1 LTTLPICVYFNIKKL
16 RGVLFIMLNSR
27 SPIPLY
33 HQLADII
40 LEKIRSDEY
49 SPGDRIPSENELAA
63 RYDIGRP
70 TVRQATDMLIRKRF
84 LIRKRG
90 SGTFVCEKRKEVD
103 LFSLAGTTSAFNKK
117 GIEVTTRIL
126 QKIRLKR
133 IKPDPKNP
141 FGGRKAYFFSRLT
154 RVENSPVIIEDMY
167 LHQGLFKGIDAID
180 LSGRSLSQIV
190 GEHYYMK
197 PDSGRQTFH
206 IGYLSGDK
214 RDILEINSK
223 TPILVVQRYLNFD
236 QAKNAIYSELYCKT
250 DQFVFSQEL
259 VV

>member
-1 LTTLPICVYFNIKKL
+1 
-16 RGVLFIMLNSR
+16 MLNSR

-33 HQLADII
+33 HQLADIL
-40 LEKIRSDEY
+40 LEKIRSGAY

-63 RYDIGRP
+63 RFGIGRP

-90 SGTFVCEKRKEVD
+90 SGTFVCETHKEVD

-126 QKIRLKR
+126 QKIRLKH
-133 IKPDPKNP
+133 IKSDPKNP
-141 FGGRKAYFFSRLT
+141 FSNQNAYFFSRLS
-154 RVENSPVIIEDMY
+154 RVEKSPVIIEDIY
-167 LHQGLFKGIDAID
+167 LHQGLFKGIDAVD

-190 GEHYYMK
+190 GENYYMK
-197 PDSGRQTFH
+197 PDSGRQTFQ
-206 IGYLSGDK
+206 IGYLSGEK
-214 RDILEINSK
+214 KNILEVNSK
-223 TPILVVQRYLNFD
+223 TPILIVQRYLHFG
-236 QAKNAIYSELYCKT
+236 QADNAIYSELYCRT
-250 DQFVFSQEL
+250 EQFVFSQEL

>member
-1 LTTLPICVYFNIKKL
+1 
-16 RGVLFIMLNSR
+16 MLNSR

-40 LEKIRSDEY
+40 LEKIRSSAY

-63 RYDIGRP
+63 RYGIGRP
-70 TVRQATDMLIRKRF
+70 TVRQATDLLIRKGF

-90 SGTFVCEKRKEVD
+90 SGTFVCEKHKEVD

-126 QKIRLKR
+126 KKIRLIR
-133 IKPDPKNP
+133 IPYDPENP
-141 FGGRKAYFFSRLT
+141 FANKKAYFFSRLS
-154 RVENSPVIIEDMY
+154 RVEKTPVLIEDMY
-167 LHQGLFKGIDAID
+167 LHQTVFKGIDAIN

-190 GEHYYMK
+190 GEHFYMK
-197 PDSGRQTFH
+197 PDSGRQTFR
-206 IGYLSGDK
+206 IGYLSGEKADV
-214 RDILEINSK
+214 LEVSSK
-223 TPILVVQRYLNFD
+223 TPILIVKRFLHFD
-236 QAKNAIYSELYCKT
+236 QAKDAVYSELYCRT

-259 VV
+259 DRA